1 MSASLPLLV
10 EIGSEE
16 IPAAVV
22 PGAAQWLLEQLAQV
36 LGVAADTGTW
46 LATPRRLIA
55 HFEAVAERQA
65 DREQTATGPA
75 LAVAKSADGQ
85 WSKAAQGFA
94 RGQGVTTADLTV
106 LDTPKGQY
114 IAAVKRIAG
123 RTTADLVAE
132 ALPKLLRSLP
142 LPKRMRWGRQAEPFI
157 RPLHW
162 LVALH
167 GGRQI
172 DFEFAG
178 VKSGK
183 QVGGHRFYHPQML
196 DAGVDL
202 EDHKARLRTAHVIAD
217 PVERQHIIER
227 GLRQLAAEIGA
238 TWRQDPQTLQ
248 TVVYLVEWP
257 APLRGEFA
265 QHFLEIPPEV
275 IFTTLRENQKLF
287 TLNDAAGKL
296 SHHYIAVANTLSESS
311 RTVVAAG
318 NARVVSARLADAR
331 FFYREDI
338 RRPLAQRRQ
347 DLDTR
352 IYLAG
357 LGTIGDRVGRMEA
370 IAAAIAAQVCPSLAA
385 QVQRAA
391 LLCKADL
398 TTKMVFEF
406 PELQGTIG
414 AYYARE
420 DGESAQVAAAMAEH
434 YQPRFA
440 GEAIAPSVVGQVVA
454 IADKIDAIV
463 GCFALGLHP
472 TGTQDP
478 YSLRRAALGVLRT
491 LAEAKLPISLALVID
506 VALAQLPQALRD
518 KAGHPLSDKL
528 GNTLRDQVI
537 AFVRGRLAAQWS
549 GEFGVDA
556 TEAVLEAGFDRV
568 DSVQPRLL
576 AVHQL
581 RQHADFAALAAAFKR
596 VGNLVKKSATA
607 GDLGAQFSEQLCEKD
622 AERALF
628 AQVQALSATTA
639 AALAAADYPTALQA
653 LAQLRPQVDAFF
665 DGVMVMTDDAAL
677 RRNRLALLGL
687 VAGLFSPIAD
697 FGRLQG

>member
-1 MSASLPLLV
+1 MSANLPLLV

-22 PGAAQWLLEQLAQV
+22 PVAAQWLVEQLAQV
-36 LGVAADTGTW
+36 LGVAANTGTW

-55 HFEAVAERQA
+55 HFDAVAERQA

-85 WSKAAQGFA
+85 WSKAAEGFA

-106 LDTPKGQY
+106 LDTAKGQY

-132 ALPKLLRSLP
+132 ALPRLLRTLP
-142 LPKRMRWGRQAEPFI
+142 VPKRMRWGRQAEPFI

-178 VKSGK
+178 VKSGRL
-183 QVGGHRFYHPQML
+183 VGGHRFYHPQPL
-196 DAGVDL
+196 EAGVDL
-202 EDHKARLRTAHVIAD
+202 EDHKARLRAAHVIAD
-217 PVERQHIIER
+217 PAERQLIIER
-227 GLRQLAAEIGA
+227 GLRQLAAEVGA
-238 TWRQDPQTLQ
+238 TWRQDPQTLH

-265 QHFLEIPPEV
+265 QHFLEIAPEV

-296 SHHYIAVANTLSESS
+296 SHHFIAVANTLSESS
-311 RTVVAAG
+311 RAVVAAG
-318 NARVVSARLADAR
+318 NARVVSARLADAQ

-338 RRPLAQRRQ
+338 RRPLALRRQ

-357 LGTIGDRVGRMEA
+357 LGTIGDRVGRIEA
-370 IAAAIAAQVCPSLAA
+370 IAAAIAMQVCPALAA

-391 LLCKADL
+391 QLCKADL

-420 DGESAQVAAAMAEH
+420 DGESAQVASAIAEH

-440 GEAIAPSVVGQVVA
+440 GDAIAVSVVGQVVA

-506 VALAQLPQALRD
+506 VALAQLPQSLRA
-518 KAGHPLSDKL
+518 KAGAP
-528 GNTLRDQVI
+528 LRDQVI
-537 AFVRGRLAAQWS
+537 TFVRGRLAAHFS

-556 TEAVLEAGFDRV
+556 TEAVLDAGFDRV

-639 AALAAADYPTALQA
+639 AALAASDYPTALQA
-653 LAQLRPQVDAFF
+653 LAHLRPQVDSFF
-665 DGVMVMTDDAAL
+665 DGVMVMTDDAGL